1 MTVMI
6 LVMTSRLLAKRTKLA
21 PRHPSSAKPFIR
33 HRDQT
38 THQPSRVKNVVDDLL
53 LAVVRRRKREQ
64 AEVVKTVEEEILL
77 PYLRRRQNRGNSA
90 PEIRQLPRHPAPL
103 PPQAKEEAP
112 QLA

>member
-1 MTVMI
+1 M
-6 LVMTSRLLAKRTKLA
+6 
-21 PRHPSSAKPFIR
+21 
-33 HRDQT
+33 
-38 THQPSRVKNVVDDLL
+38 DDLR
-53 LAVVRRRKREQ
+53 LAVVRRRKREL

-112 QLA
+112 QLAREDGRPAC